1 MPKASSFCVK
11 VTDCGKLNTSG
22 SHGLTA
28 LEADG
33 LGISSLS
40 DSDDTD
46 LHMLS
51 ESRQV
56 REESL
61 WVKFNNQA
69 EALGAGD
76 RAGMYSYTGHWSF
89 GRFIHQIN
97 PFYHE
102 NTEH

>member
-11 VTDCGKLNTSG
+11 VTDCGKLNTRG

-33 LGISSLS
+33 FGISSLS

-56 REESL
+56 AGL
-61 WVKFNNQA
+61 VCIVT
-69 EALGAGD
+69 LGTGLSAG
-76 RAGMYSYTGHWSF
+76 SF
-89 GRFIHQIN
+89 IK
-97 PFYHE
+97 
-102 NTEH
+102 

>member
-1 MPKASSFCVK
+1 MPKTSSFCVK

-33 LGISSLS
+33 FGISSLS

-56 REESL
+56 RENHCGLSSMIKL
-61 WVKFNNQA
+61 KLSAQVTGLVCIVT
-69 EALGAGD
+69 LGTGLSAG
-76 RAGMYSYTGHWSF
+76 SF
-89 GRFIHQIN
+89 IK
-97 PFYHE
+97 
-102 NTEH
+102 